1 MTPFPP
7 TVAPHDARCWSDAA
21 IRHDPLGFV
30 DFRRTRMRGLAEL
43 LERIADALPQGPG
56 PAALVLAAARL
67 RRCAAGGDLHER
79 ALYALAARRLTAD
92 PTAHAVLEIARR
104 EAEAGAAQAIDLA
117 DALEQF
123 AHHGRAEAPEAL
135 GFMLRGCFEGLR
147 RREDWLGSVVLPRF
161 AARMTQEDVA
171 RLGERLAAAAAALPA
186 AAREGFAVVQG
197 GRA

>member
-1 MTPFPP
+1 MTRFSP
-7 TVAPHDARCWSDAA
+7 AIGPHGATCWSDAA

-30 DFRRTRMRGLAEL
+30 DYRRARMRGLAEL

-67 RRCAAGGDLHER
+67 RRCAAGGDLHES
-79 ALYALAARRLTAD
+79 ALYALAARRLAAD
-92 PTAHAVLEIARR
+92 PTARAVVAIARR

-123 AHHGRAEAPEAL
+123 AHRGRAEAPEAL
-135 GFMLRGCFEGLR
+135 GFMLRGGFEGLR
-147 RREDWLGSVVLPRF
+147 RREEWLGAVVLPRF
-161 AARMTQEDVA
+161 SARMTQGDVA
-171 RLGERLAAAAAALPA
+171 RLGARLAAAAAAQPA
-186 AAREGFAVVQG
+186 TARDGFAVVQG